1 MKAVIMAGG
10 EGSRLRPLTC
20 TLPKPMAKILGKPII
35 EYIFDLLCASGVT
48 DAAVTLGYLP
58 HIIEESYENGYKNL
72 NLEFLREDE
81 PLGTAGSVKNAASG
95 FNEPFVVIS
104 GDALCNFDL
113 QKIMDY
119 HKAAKAKIT
128 IVATDADNPCEYGI
142 VKVGNEN
149 RVLGFIEKPSW
160 TQAVG
165 NLANTGVYIINPEC
179 LELIPKGRKY
189 DFASDLFPMM
199 LERDMPIYCYH
210 TADYWCDVGNIE
222 AYLKCQRDVFDGKLK
237 PPVSSTAS
245 GIYAKKDLPDG
256 DYSIIPPVYIG
267 KNTEISDG
275 AVIGPYAVI
284 DDNCFIGKN
293 SKIRY
298 SSVLENS
305 CIACDSSVTGAL
317 VCSGAALKKRSSLF
331 EGSVAGSGSVIGENA
346 SVKPSVRIWPGKI
359 IGNGATADSDVRYGN
374 VKAKYLSD
382 GGIDEAQ
389 GVRLDAATCV
399 RLGLSLGN
407 SSSVR
412 KVGVAYDG
420 SVCGNMMKSAVVS
433 GLVASG
439 CSVWDFGEC
448 FDAQL
453 KFFVNTCEIDAGLF
467 VCGKENR
474 SISIC
479 DANGLSVPRYIERE
493 IERGMSCCEFR
504 EISAEKMKEVSDM
517 SGIRL
522 LYMQELAKQAP
533 YGLHGMKVS
542 FESKNETIKN
552 MLDCCVSK
560 LGAES
565 GGRLVFEI
573 DEKGSEVSAVTSGS
587 KISFEKLLA
596 VCCLNEFRNG
606 RDVAIPYDAPDYINS
621 LAENHGR
628 KAYRYLGTPADNSDA
643 AARKLAAKQ
652 IFVRDGLFAAV
663 KLLSIMQERDCTLE
677 RLVSEIPEKF
687 IVKKRIAIDFMPSYL
702 STLAGEE
709 NVRKNNNFEGIRVM
723 RGGGRLL
730 IIPERSGDRVKI
742 FAEADTVEAAEEMC
756 ADMENIINSAS
767 EKNKYKHI

>member
-35 EYIFDLLCASGVT
+35 EYIFDVLCASGVT

-58 HIIEESYENGYKNL
+58 HIIEENYENGYKNL
-72 NLEFLREDE
+72 NLEFFREEE

-119 HKAAKAKIT
+119 HKAAGAKIT

-142 VKVGNEN
+142 IKVGNEN

-245 GIYAKKDLPDG
+245 GIYVKKDLPAG
-256 DYSIIPPVYIG
+256 DYSIVPPVYIG
-267 KNTEISDG
+267 KNTEISEG

-305 CIACDSSVTGAL
+305 CIACDSAITGAL
-317 VCSGAALKKRSSLF
+317 VCSGAALKKHSSLF

-346 SVKPSVRIWPGKI
+346 SVKPSVKIWPGKI
-359 IGNGATADSDVRYGN
+359 IGNGATANSDVRYGN
-374 VKAKYLSD
+374 IKAKYLSD

-389 GVRLDAATCV
+389 GVKLDAVTCV
-399 RLGLSLGN
+399 RFGLSLGN
-407 SSSVR
+407 SSAVR
-412 KVGVAYDG
+412 KVGIAYDG

-433 GLVASG
+433 GLIASG

-448 FDAQL
+448 FEAQL
-453 KFFVNTCEIDAGLF
+453 KFLINMCEIDAGLF
-467 VCGKENR
+467 ACGSENR

-479 DANGLSVPRYIERE
+479 DSGGLSVTRYIERE
-493 IERGMSCCEFR
+493 IERGMSCCEFC
-504 EISAEKMKEVSDM
+504 ETSGEKMKEISDM
-517 SGIRL
+517 SGVRPF
-522 LYMQELAKQAP
+522 YMQDLMKQAP
-533 YGLHGMKVS
+533 YGLHGTEVS

-565 GGRLVFEI
+565 GDRLVFEI
-573 DEKGSEVSAVTSGS
+573 DEKGSEVSAVTSGI

-596 VCCLNEFRNG
+596 VCCLNEIRNG
-606 RDVAIPYDAPDYINS
+606 RDIAIPYDAPDYLDS
-621 LAENHGR
+621 LAEKHGR

-643 AARKLAAKQ
+643 VARMLAAKQ
-652 IFVRDGLFAAV
+652 IFVRDGLFLAV
-663 KLLSIMQERDCTLE
+663 KLLSVMKERDCSLE

-709 NVRKNNNFEGIRVM
+709 VVRRNNNFEGIRVM
-723 RGGGRLL
+723 HSGGRLL
-730 IIPERSGDRVKI
+730 VIPERSGDRVKI
-742 FAEADTVEAAEEMC
+742 FAEADTMEAAEDMC

-767 EKNKYKHI
+767 EKNKCKHI